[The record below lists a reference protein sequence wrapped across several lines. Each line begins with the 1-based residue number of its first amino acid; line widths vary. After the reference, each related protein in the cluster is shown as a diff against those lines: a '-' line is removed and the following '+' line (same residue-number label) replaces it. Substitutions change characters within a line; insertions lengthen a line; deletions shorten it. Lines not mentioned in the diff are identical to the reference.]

1 LQSKKIEVKLLKNN
15 NYDLTYILIFK
26 ILQKKLRGHP
36 LIIGILKSLMIFMS
50 NNTLEIVQ
58 LIAQYIPKEQR
69 ILLLKDL
76 LEVYGSIYKTSKI
89 TKISRPQLYSY
100 LASDKRSYPN
110 DQVTARILVSLMEIK
125 RTLIKDRLRQLSK
138 DFNELITKI

>member
-1 LQSKKIEVKLLKNN
+1 MSKNN
-15 NYDLTYILIFK
+15 
-26 ILQKKLRGHP
+26 
-36 LIIGILKSLMIFMS
+36 
-50 NNTLEIVQ
+50 LEIIQ

-69 ILLLKDL
+69 ILMLKDL

-110 DQVTARILVSLMEIK
+110 DDVTARILNGLMEIK
-125 RTLIKDRLRQLSK
+125 RNLIKERLKQLSK
-138 DFNELITKI
+138 DFNDLINKI

>member
-1 LQSKKIEVKLLKNN
+1 
-15 NYDLTYILIFK
+15 
-26 ILQKKLRGHP
+26 
-36 LIIGILKSLMIFMS
+36 MIVMS
-50 NNTLEIVQ
+50 NNTLEVVQ

-138 DFNELITKI
+138 DFNELINKI

>member
-1 LQSKKIEVKLLKNN
+1 
-15 NYDLTYILIFK
+15 
-26 ILQKKLRGHP
+26 
-36 LIIGILKSLMIFMS
+36 MS
-50 NNTLEIVQ
+50 NNTLEIIQ

-110 DQVTARILVSLMEIK
+110 DQVTARILVSLMDIK

-138 DFNELITKI
+138 DFNELINKI

>member
-1 LQSKKIEVKLLKNN
+1 MSKNN
-15 NYDLTYILIFK
+15 
-26 ILQKKLRGHP
+26 
-36 LIIGILKSLMIFMS
+36 
-50 NNTLEIVQ
+50 LEIIQ

-69 ILLLKDL
+69 ILMLKDL

-110 DQVTARILVSLMEIK
+110 DDVTARILNGLMAIK
-125 RTLIKDRLRQLSK
+125 RNLIKERLKQLSK
-138 DFNELITKI
+138 DFNDLINKI

>member
-1 LQSKKIEVKLLKNN
+1 MSKNN
-15 NYDLTYILIFK
+15 
-26 ILQKKLRGHP
+26 
-36 LIIGILKSLMIFMS
+36 
-50 NNTLEIVQ
+50 LEIIE

-76 LEVYGSIYKTSKI
+76 LEIYGSIYKTSKV

-110 DQVTARILVSLMEIK
+110 DEVTARLILSLMEVK
-125 RTLIKDRLRQLSK
+125 RSLVKDRLRQLSK
-138 DFNELITKI
+138 DFTELINVI

>member
-1 LQSKKIEVKLLKNN
+1 
-15 NYDLTYILIFK
+15 
-26 ILQKKLRGHP
+26 
-36 LIIGILKSLMIFMS
+36 M
-50 NNTLEIVQ
+50 
-58 LIAQYIPKEQR
+58 
-69 ILLLKDL
+69 KDL

-138 DFNELITKI
+138 DFNELINKI

>member
-1 LQSKKIEVKLLKNN
+1 
-15 NYDLTYILIFK
+15 
-26 ILQKKLRGHP
+26 
-36 LIIGILKSLMIFMS
+36 MS
-50 NNTLEIVQ
+50 NNTLEVVQ

-89 TKISRPQLYSY
+89 TKISRPQIYSY

-110 DQVTARILVSLMEIK
+110 DQVTARILASLMEIK

-138 DFNELITKI
+138 DFNELINKI

>member
-1 LQSKKIEVKLLKNN
+1 
-15 NYDLTYILIFK
+15 
-26 ILQKKLRGHP
+26 
-36 LIIGILKSLMIFMS
+36 MS
-50 NNTLEIVQ
+50 NNTLEIIQ

-76 LEVYGSIYKTSKI
+76 LEVHGSIYKTSKV

-110 DQVTARILVSLMEIK
+110 DQVTARILVSLMDIK

-138 DFNELITKI
+138 DFNELINKI

>member
-1 LQSKKIEVKLLKNN
+1 
-15 NYDLTYILIFK
+15 
-26 ILQKKLRGHP
+26 
-36 LIIGILKSLMIFMS
+36 MIFMS
-50 NNTLEIVQ
+50 NNNLEIIQ

-110 DQVTARILVSLMEIK
+110 DKVTARILTSLMEIK

-138 DFNELITKI
+138 DFNELINKI

>member
-1 LQSKKIEVKLLKNN
+1 M
-15 NYDLTYILIFK
+15 IL
-26 ILQKKLRGHP
+26 
-36 LIIGILKSLMIFMS
+36 MS
-50 NNTLEIVQ
+50 NNTLEIIQ

-110 DQVTARILVSLMEIK
+110 DQVTARILVSLMDIK

-138 DFNELITKI
+138 DFNELINKI